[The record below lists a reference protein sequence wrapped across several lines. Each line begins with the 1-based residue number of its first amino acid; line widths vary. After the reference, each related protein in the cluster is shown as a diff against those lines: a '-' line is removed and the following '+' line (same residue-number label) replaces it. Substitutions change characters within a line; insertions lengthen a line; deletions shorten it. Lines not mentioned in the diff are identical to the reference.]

1 MIVKKL
7 MVLVSIYAWIAV
19 VVTHPN
25 KEAIFLFPVYSPLTL
40 GVVLFCSMRH
50 IPLQNIYSIISR
62 VGEDDL

>member
-40 GVVLFCSMRH
+40 GVVLFLQYAPYPFTKHLFNH
-50 IPLQNIYSIISR
+50 I
-62 VGEDDL
+62 